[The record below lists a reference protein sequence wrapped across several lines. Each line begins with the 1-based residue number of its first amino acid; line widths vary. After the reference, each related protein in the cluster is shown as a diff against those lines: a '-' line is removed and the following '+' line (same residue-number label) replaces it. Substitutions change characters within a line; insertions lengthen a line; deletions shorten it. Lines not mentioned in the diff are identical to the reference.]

1 MLSSKEKLNN
11 YLPTLM
17 KHLCWTHTSACLG
30 INSRQC
36 NDKKAINTSRIVHF
50 LEHFKCRPA
59 AANAYFS
66 DLYQPWRNCCP
77 ETMNA
82 LGMETLSLRQIRQI
96 SRIRP
101 NNVLGLFSPFP
112 DKCQSADNP
121 YLVTGPFIMRMLS
134 ILGDNVFQFFRQGK
148 TVNWE
153 NKIIAPTSIL
163 ARYCKR
169 WVEVTICYL

>member
-101 NNVLGLFSPFP
+101 NNVLGLFPPSLTSVNQLIIPTLSQAHLSWE
-112 DKCQSADNP
+112 CSA
-121 YLVTGPFIMRMLS
+121 YLVTMYSNFS
-134 ILGDNVFQFFRQGK
+134 GK
-148 TVNWE
+148 EKLWIERT
-153 NKIIAPTSIL
+153 KL
-163 ARYCKR
+163 
-169 WVEVTICYL
+169 